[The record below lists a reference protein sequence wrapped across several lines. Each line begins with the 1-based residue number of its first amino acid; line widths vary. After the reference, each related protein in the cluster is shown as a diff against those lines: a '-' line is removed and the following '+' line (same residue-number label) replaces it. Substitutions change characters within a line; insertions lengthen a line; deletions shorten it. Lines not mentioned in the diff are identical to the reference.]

1 MADLTKFRKLQDGV
15 NVYELENPVELVVF
29 TKVPMKWLL
38 IDRETG
44 EQYIGTTPKEN
55 QNHWSKVP
63 ESEMYRYAV
72 EKQDA

>member
-1 MADLTKFRKLQDGV
+1 MTTFRTLLDNTQ
-15 NVYELENPVELVVF
+15 VYELEDSVELVVK
-29 TKVPMKWLL
+29 TRVPMKWLL

-44 EQYIGTTPKEN
+44 EQYIGTTPKEGEL
-55 QNHWSKVP
+55 HWSKVP